1 MLIKNLL
8 AHKKIA
14 LAISLIYSGLLLA
27 VCLINLNDF
36 PKVAV
41 EKGDKIFHFLAYLV
55 FTFLWYN
62 TFSKLFSAKFW
73 KVIFITIVFSIAFG
87 IIIELLQ
94 GSLTTFRTADYHDVI
109 ANSLG
114 VMMAGILIV
123 STRKRQV
130 KKL

>member
-1 MLIKNLL
+1 
-8 AHKKIA
+8 
-14 LAISLIYSGLLLA
+14 
-27 VCLINLNDF
+27 
-36 PKVAV
+36 
-41 EKGDKIFHFLAYLV
+41 
-55 FTFLWYN
+55 WYN